1 VLAGEQGGQVSYRL
15 GNIADYQPII
25 NQNSLPATPSFMA
38 ASDTHIAEGESL
50 HRAVHS
56 IITQHI
62 INVCIYIIYT
72 GSA

>member
-1 VLAGEQGGQVSYRL
+1 MLAGEQGGQVSYRL

-50 HRAVHS
+50 H
-56 IITQHI
+56 
-62 INVCIYIIYT
+62 
-72 GSA
+72 